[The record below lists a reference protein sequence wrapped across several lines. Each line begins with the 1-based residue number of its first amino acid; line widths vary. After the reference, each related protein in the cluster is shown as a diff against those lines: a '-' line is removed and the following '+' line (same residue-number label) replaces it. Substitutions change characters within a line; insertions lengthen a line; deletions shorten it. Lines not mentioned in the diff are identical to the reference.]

1 MVISGSISIPALGE
15 VSNYWG
21 AGASRKLG
29 REGQS
34 QAASFRNTVAER
46 RFFMPS
52 ASDPSPM
59 PLCSRRTE
67 LD

>member
-29 REGQS
+29 REGGDGVVG
-34 QAASFRNTVAER
+34 AVEVV
-46 RFFMPS
+46 
-52 ASDPSPM
+52 
-59 PLCSRRTE
+59 LRTE
-67 LD
+67 AGEWDGSGVLEL